1 MATAKTKSVWFCKEC
16 GNESPKWMGRCPAC
30 GEWNTMVEETVA
42 TGKKMTAVTVPGAS
56 HKPLKLSEIDSAREQ
71 RISLNNAEVDRILG
85 GGLVEGSL
93 VLIGG
98 EPGIGKSTLSLQI
111 PLNCPALKTLYVTGE
126 ESARQVKLRASR
138 IGGDDSGCMIYSETL
153 MENILEQ
160 ARAMM
165 PDLMVVD
172 SVQTMFSQNVESSP
186 GSVTQIKETASMLL
200 RFAKETGV
208 PVILIGHITKE
219 GSIAGPKILEHIVD
233 VVLQFEGD
241 NRGTYRLL
249 RSIKNRFGSTSELAV
264 FEMTGKG
271 LREVSNPSEMLIP
284 MHEEGLSGVAVSA
297 MLDGTRPFL
306 IEVQSLVSS
315 AAYGTPQR
323 SATGFDVRRLNM
335 LLAVLEKRAGFKL
348 GVKDVFLNM
357 AGGLKVSDPACDL
370 AVISAVLSSNFD
382 FAIPSD
388 ICFAGEIGLS
398 GEVRPVAQTDR
409 RIIEA
414 ARLGFKKIYVSSY
427 SSLEG
432 VGNAAIEVVKVLFF
446 LFFAFCEYGGATS
459 TPLDTSLLFLFA
471 FSCLSCHSRT
481 SHDVT
486 HKHLSDCYHLAF
498 CRSFLVLEQCDVLV
512 YLLCSTCLVSLP
524 FLLRSMRRYNSVFV
538 ALAFF
543 YFSTARCF

>member
-1 MATAKTKSVWFCKEC
+1 
-16 GNESPKWMGRCPAC
+16 
-30 GEWNTMVEETVA
+30 MVEETVA
-42 TGKKMTAVTVPGAS
+42 TGKKASVADRVPGAGQ
-56 HKPLKLSEIDSAREQ
+56 KPMPLSEIDSSVEN
-71 RISLNNAEVDRILG
+71 RISLNNDEVDRILG

-111 PLNCPALKTLYVTGE
+111 PLYCPNLKTLYVTGE

-138 IGGDDSGCMIYSETL
+138 IGGDDANCLIYSETL
-153 MENILEQ
+153 MENIIAE
-160 ARAMM
+160 AKSIM

-186 GSVTQIKETASMLL
+186 GSVTQIKETAAMLL

-241 NRGTYRLL
+241 NRGAYRLL

-306 IEVQSLVSS
+306 IEVQSLVST

-348 GVKDVFLNM
+348 SIKDVFLNM

-370 AVISAVLSSNFD
+370 AVIAAVLSSNFD
-382 FAIPSD
+382 FAVPSD
-388 ICFAGEIGLS
+388 VCFAGEIGLS
-398 GEVRPVAQTDR
+398 GEIRPVAQTDR

-414 ARLGFKKIYVSSY
+414 ARLGFKRIFVSSFTALDG
-427 SSLEG
+427 LEEQG
-432 VGNAAIEVVKVLFF
+432 VKGIEVVKVADVPALCRALFK
-446 LFFAFCEYGGATS
+446 A
-459 TPLDTSLLFLFA
+459 D
-471 FSCLSCHSRT
+471 
-481 SHDVT
+481 
-486 HKHLSDCYHLAF
+486 
-498 CRSFLVLEQCDVLV
+498 
-512 YLLCSTCLVSLP
+512 
-524 FLLRSMRRYNSVFV
+524 
-538 ALAFF
+538 
-543 YFSTARCF
+543 

>member
-1 MATAKTKSVWFCKEC
+1 
-16 GNESPKWMGRCPAC
+16 
-30 GEWNTMVEETVA
+30 MVEETVA
-42 TGKKMTAVTVPGAS
+42 TGKRTASSSINVPGGG
-56 HKPLKLSEIDSAREQ
+56 HKPVPLAGIDSSVEN

-111 PLNCPALKTLYVTGE
+111 PLHCPSLKTLYVTGE
-126 ESARQVKLRASR
+126 ESARQVKLRAAR

-153 MENILEQ
+153 MENIIAE
-160 ARAMM
+160 ARTMM

-306 IEVQSLVSS
+306 IEVQSLVST

-348 GVKDVFLNM
+348 SVKDVFLNM

-382 FAIPSD
+382 LPVPSD
-388 ICFAGEIGLS
+388 VCFAGEIGLS
-398 GEVRPVAQTDR
+398 GEIRPVVQTDR
-409 RIIEA
+409 RVIEA
-414 ARLGFKKIYVSSY
+414 ARLGFKKIFVSSF

-432 VGNAAIEVVKVLFF
+432 VGEQKIEVVKV
-446 LFFAFCEYGGATS
+446 A
-459 TPLDTSLLFLFA
+459 
-471 FSCLSCHSRT
+471 
-481 SHDVT
+481 DVPA
-486 HKHLSDCYHLAF
+486 L
-498 CRSFLVLEQCDVLV
+498 CRSLFKG
-512 YLLCSTCLVSLP
+512 
-524 FLLRSMRRYNSVFV
+524 
-538 ALAFF
+538 
-543 YFSTARCF
+543 

>member
-1 MATAKTKSVWFCKEC
+1 MATLKTKTVWFCKSC
-16 GNESPKWMGRCPAC
+16 GNESSKWMGRCPAC

-42 TGKKMTAVTVPGAS
+42 TGKKAGVQSLSVPGAGN
-56 HKPLKLSEIDSAREQ
+56 KPMPLSEIDSNREN

-111 PLNCPALKTLYVTGE
+111 PLNCPSLKTLYVTGE
-126 ESARQVKLRASR
+126 ESARQVKLRAAR
-138 IGGDDSGCMIYSETL
+138 IGGDDSGCLIYSETL
-153 MENILEQ
+153 MENIIAE
-160 ARAMM
+160 ARSIM
-165 PDLMVVD
+165 PDLVVVD

-186 GSVTQIKETASMLL
+186 GSVTQIKETAAMLL
-200 RFAKETGV
+200 RFAKETGI

-241 NRGTYRLL
+241 NRGSYRLL

-306 IEVQSLVSS
+306 IEVQALVST

-370 AVISAVLSSNFD
+370 AVVCAVLSSNFD
-382 FAIPSD
+382 FAIPAD
-388 ICFAGEIGLS
+388 VCFAGEVGLS

-414 ARLGFKKIYVSSY
+414 ARLGFRKIYVSSF
-427 SSLEG
+427 SGLENIPDG
-432 VGNAAIEVVKVLFF
+432 IEVLKVADIPAL
-446 LFFAFCEYGGATS
+446 
-459 TPLDTSLLFLFA
+459 
-471 FSCLSCHSRT
+471 
-481 SHDVT
+481 
-486 HKHLSDCYHLAF
+486 
-498 CRSFLVLEQCDVLV
+498 CRSLFKG
-512 YLLCSTCLVSLP
+512 
-524 FLLRSMRRYNSVFV
+524 N
-538 ALAFF
+538 
-543 YFSTARCF
+543 

>member
-1 MATAKTKSVWFCKEC
+1 MPAVKTKTVWFCKSC

-42 TGKKMTAVTVPGAS
+42 TGKKASVADRVPGAGQ
-56 HKPLKLSEIDSAREQ
+56 KPLPLSEIDSSVEN
-71 RISLNNAEVDRILG
+71 RISLNNDEVDRILG

-111 PLNCPALKTLYVTGE
+111 PLNCPNLKTLYVTGE

-138 IGGDDSGCMIYSETL
+138 IGGDDANCLIYSETL
-153 MENILEQ
+153 MENIMAE
-160 ARAMM
+160 AKAIM

-186 GSVTQIKETASMLL
+186 GSVTQIKETAAMLL

-241 NRGTYRLL
+241 NRGAYRLL

-306 IEVQSLVSS
+306 IEVQSLVST

-348 GVKDVFLNM
+348 SIKDVFLNM

-370 AVISAVLSSNFD
+370 AVIAAVLSSNFD

-388 ICFAGEIGLS
+388 VCFAGEIGLS
-398 GEVRPVAQTDR
+398 GEIRPVAQTDR

-414 ARLGFKKIYVSSY
+414 ARLGFKRVFVSSFTALDG
-427 SSLEG
+427 LEEQG
-432 VGNAAIEVVKVLFF
+432 VRGIEVVKVADVPALCRALFK
-446 LFFAFCEYGGATS
+446 A
-459 TPLDTSLLFLFA
+459 D
-471 FSCLSCHSRT
+471 
-481 SHDVT
+481 
-486 HKHLSDCYHLAF
+486 
-498 CRSFLVLEQCDVLV
+498 
-512 YLLCSTCLVSLP
+512 
-524 FLLRSMRRYNSVFV
+524 
-538 ALAFF
+538 
-543 YFSTARCF
+543 

>member
-1 MATAKTKSVWFCKEC
+1 MATVKTKTVWFCKEC

-30 GEWNTMVEETVA
+30 GEWNTMVEEKVA
-42 TGKKMTAVTVPGAS
+42 TGKKSPVASVSVPGAG
-56 HKPLKLSEIDSAREQ
+56 HKPMPLSHIDSSVEN
-71 RISLNNAEVDRILG
+71 RISLNNGEVDRILG

-111 PLNCPALKTLYVTGE
+111 PLHCSNLKTLYVTGE
-126 ESARQVKLRASR
+126 ESARQVKLRAAR
-138 IGGDDSGCMIYSETL
+138 IGGDDSNCMIYSETL
-153 MENILEQ
+153 MENIIAE
-160 ARAMM
+160 AREMM
-165 PDLMVVD
+165 PDLMIVD
-172 SVQTMFSQNVESSP
+172 SVQTMYSQAVESSP
-186 GSVTQIKETASMLL
+186 GSVTQIKETAAMLL

-306 IEVQSLVSS
+306 IEVQALVSS

-370 AVISAVLSSNFD
+370 AVICAVLSSNFD
-382 FAIPSD
+382 FAIPAD
-388 ICFAGEIGLS
+388 TCFAGEIGLS

-409 RIIEA
+409 RVIEA
-414 ARLGFKKIYVSSY
+414 ARLGFKRIFVSGF

-432 VGNAAIEVVKVLFF
+432 LSGQDVNGIEIVKV
-446 LFFAFCEYGGATS
+446 Y
-459 TPLDTSLLFLFA
+459 LD
-471 FSCLSCHSRT
+471 SCNRC
-481 SHDVT
+481 VFI
-486 HKHLSDCYHLAF
+486 K
-498 CRSFLVLEQCDVLV
+498 
-512 YLLCSTCLVSLP
+512 LC
-524 FLLRSMRRYNSVFV
+524 
-538 ALAFF
+538 
-543 YFSTARCF
+543 

>member
-1 MATAKTKSVWFCKEC
+1 MATVKTKTVWFCKEC

-30 GEWNTMVEETVA
+30 GEWNTMVEEKVA
-42 TGKKMTAVTVPGAS
+42 TGKKSPVASVSVPGS
-56 HKPLKLSEIDSAREQ
+56 GHKPMPLSHIDSSVEN
-71 RISLNNAEVDRILG
+71 RISLNNGEVDRILG

-111 PLNCPALKTLYVTGE
+111 PLHCSNLKTLYVTGE
-126 ESARQVKLRASR
+126 ESARQVKLRAAR
-138 IGGDDSGCMIYSETL
+138 IGGDDSNCMIYSETL
-153 MENILEQ
+153 MENIIAE
-160 ARAMM
+160 AREMM
-165 PDLMVVD
+165 PDLMIVD
-172 SVQTMFSQNVESSP
+172 SVQTMYSQAVESSP
-186 GSVTQIKETASMLL
+186 GSVTQIKETAAMLL

-306 IEVQSLVSS
+306 IEVQALVSS

-370 AVISAVLSSNFD
+370 AVICAVLSSNFD
-382 FAIPSD
+382 FAIPAD
-388 ICFAGEIGLS
+388 TCFAGEIGLS

-409 RIIEA
+409 RVIEA
-414 ARLGFKKIYVSSY
+414 ARLGFKRIFVSGF

-432 VGNAAIEVVKVLFF
+432 LSGQGVNGIEIVKVSDVPALCRALF
-446 LFFAFCEYGGATS
+446 
-459 TPLDTSLLFLFA
+459 
-471 FSCLSCHSRT
+471 
-481 SHDVT
+481 
-486 HKHLSDCYHLAF
+486 K
-498 CRSFLVLEQCDVLV
+498 
-512 YLLCSTCLVSLP
+512 
-524 FLLRSMRRYNSVFV
+524 N
-538 ALAFF
+538 
-543 YFSTARCF
+543 